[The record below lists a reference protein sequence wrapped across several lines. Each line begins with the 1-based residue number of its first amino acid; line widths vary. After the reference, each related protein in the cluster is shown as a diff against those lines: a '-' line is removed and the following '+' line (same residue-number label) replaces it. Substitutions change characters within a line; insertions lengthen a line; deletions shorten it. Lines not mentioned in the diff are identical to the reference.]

1 MTTDLDLYQTSRGE
15 LATAGD
21 LADWRRAALDWAAN
35 LKSEKTRKTY
45 LEAWGDFL
53 AFVAKPPAAVTQS
66 DVIAYKTHLKTAQYG
81 PPEKRRN
88 YSQSTVNLRL
98 SAVSSF
104 YTFAVGRQLRAD
116 NPVEGVKRES
126 VTPYGKATWL
136 SPEEGEDLAFVGA
149 IDPAT
154 DQGRRDYALILC
166 YLTGAFRVSEVA
178 ALTYGNLRRQ
188 GRRLLVTY
196 RRKGGEVE
204 EVALALEA
212 AEALDA
218 YLASRGELRP
228 DSPLF
233 VATEKGKRAA
243 AAIGRYSEGEEKP
256 LTTRS
261 IRYLVKTYATKAFG
275 ESRGIRPHSLR
286 HTAAQA
292 ASMEGATLA
301 EVSRLLKHANVG
313 ITSIYLHSTNK
324 SDAKTAALLGNRYG
338 RREAAA

>member
-1 MTTDLDLYQTSRGE
+1 MTTDLDVYQGNRGE

-21 LADWRRAALDWAAN
+21 LANWQTAAQDWAKN
-35 LKSEKTRKTY
+35 LRSEKTRKTY
-45 LEAWGDFL
+45 LEALKDFL
-53 AFVAKPPAAVTQS
+53 AFVGKSPAAVTQS
-66 DVIAYKTHLKTAQYG
+66 DVIGYRFHLKTDVS
-81 PPEKRRN
+81 PNTKKP

-104 YTFAVGRQLRAD
+104 YTFAVERGLRAD

-126 VTPYGKATWL
+126 ITPYGKATWL
-136 SPEEGEDLAFVGA
+136 SPEEGEDLAFVDA
-149 IDPAT
+149 IDQTT

-166 YLTGAFRVSEVA
+166 YLTGGFRVSELA
-178 ALTYGNLRRQ
+178 SLTYGSLRRQ

-212 AEALDA
+212 AEALDR
-218 YLASRGELRP
+218 YLAGRGELVEK
-228 DSPLF
+228 SPLF
-233 VATEKGKRAA
+233 IATEKGRRAA
-243 AAIGRYSEGEEKP
+243 AAIGRYGAEEKP
-256 LTTRS
+256 LTTRA
-261 IRYLVKTYATKAFG
+261 IRYLVETYAKKAFG
-275 ESRGIRPHSLR
+275 DSRGIRPHSLR

-313 ITSIYLHSTNK
+313 ITSIYLHATNK

-338 RREAAA
+338 RREAVAA

>member
-1 MTTDLDLYQTSRGE
+1 MTTDNALDLYQTSRGE

-21 LADWRRAALDWAAN
+21 LADWRRAALDWSQN

-53 AFVAKPPAAVTQS
+53 AFVGLPPAAVTQS
-66 DVIAYKTHLKTAQYG
+66 DVIAYKTHLKTD
-81 PPEKRRN
+81 PSPKTKKP

-104 YTFAVGRQLRAD
+104 YAFAVGRQLRAD

-149 IDPAT
+149 IDQTT
-154 DQGRRDYALILC
+154 DQGRRDYALFLL

-178 ALTYGNLRRQ
+178 GLTVGNLRRQ

-218 YLASRGELRP
+218 YLAGRGELRP
-228 DSPLF
+228 KAPLF

-243 AAIGRYSEGEEKP
+243 AAIGRYGEEEKP
-256 LTTRS
+256 LTARA

-338 RREAAA
+338 RREAAAA